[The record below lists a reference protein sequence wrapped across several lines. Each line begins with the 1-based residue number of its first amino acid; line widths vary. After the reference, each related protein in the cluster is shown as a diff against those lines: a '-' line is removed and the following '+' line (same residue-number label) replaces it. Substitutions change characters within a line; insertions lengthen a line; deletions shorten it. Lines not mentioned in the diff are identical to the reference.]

1 MISGAENMKKPA
13 SIRNI
18 CSAAHGSRQNL
29 SSLKDG
35 FISRLMYFRRN
46 RTTAEPEEMEKDFGL
61 VLTSWGIDDEDDIP
75 CVTAI
80 LRIRLYL
87 FAVCALVCLV
97 IACLQASVIGWI
109 VLALVAAPCVL
120 GTLTALWRISIL
132 RRKKFTPFFRWLSR
146 PRGQE

>member
-1 MISGAENMKKPA
+1 MKKPA

-46 RTTAEPEEMEKDFGL
+46 RTTVEQEEMEKDFGL

-80 LRIRLYL
+80 LRIRLYM
-87 FAVCALVCLV
+87 FAACALVCLAV
-97 IACLQASVIGWI
+97 ACLQASVIGWI

-146 PRGQE
+146 PRCQE